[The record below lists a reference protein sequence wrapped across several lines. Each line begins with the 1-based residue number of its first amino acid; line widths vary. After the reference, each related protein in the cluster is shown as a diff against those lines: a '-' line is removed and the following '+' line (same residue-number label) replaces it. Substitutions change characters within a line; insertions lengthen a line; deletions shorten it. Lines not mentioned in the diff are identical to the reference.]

1 MSETSFPVNDL
12 LRRKFQTALVVAS
25 LALSVASTLFL
36 LLFAERIGF
45 SVSLMVEG
53 KLTTSFSAVF
63 SPFILLLVVLVLIA
77 GTVMVSFMTSLMISR
92 RIKDIGLMKAAGC
105 PNDLVF
111 GYFLT
116 ELLVVIFSGC
126 FLGIL
131 LGLSADF
138 ISTSVFGGLG
148 LPASQVPL
156 DLWPVLGV
164 FALYFVSALVV
175 GAKPVYSA
183 SRVEPAKALSPT
195 YYLGLGK
202 GSSFK
207 VLSKSSL
214 VFRVALRSLL
224 RHKSATVKIVVCLS
238 IVFTLLT
245 VGVAGGLI
253 ANQTTQS
260 WVEKAIGRNTVLIA
274 HQDMG
279 KQYEL
284 LLKEFYEGSTT
295 TLFNYTD
302 EKYVIPENLLKNL
315 SSSYG
320 DNRLDPRI
328 VIEAPVTEVEGYGYG
343 ASSAN
348 MTIVGDS
355 RIGQSLLEGVE
366 PGSVL
371 NYWVLDGSF
380 LNATW
385 QAVVGDTLSKNLFS
399 DPLANDQHSAQGL
412 RVLGRSL
419 TVVGVC
425 LDPIN
430 NGKVAYMS
438 FQALQN
444 ASGVLGPNVVLLKP
458 DPSVDRAAFLNQLRA
473 DVSAINPE
481 FAVFDLNEV
490 LDKSLGFVGYM
501 WSTVMILPLFSL
513 VAASLCLVGYVM
525 LAVDEQRQ
533 EFGVLRAVG
542 AKPSL
547 VLNVVS
553 GQSLLVLLSSY
564 GVGIA
569 FGIIITLL
577 ILVQEPL
584 VTVYTVFEIS
594 GLLTVALIATFVA
607 SLYPAQRFA
616 RKPLLEMMR
625 QT

>member
-12 LRRKFQTALVVAS
+12 LRRKLQTTLVVVS

-53 KLTTSFSAVF
+53 KLTAGFSAVF
-63 SPFILLLVVLVLIA
+63 SPFILLLVVLILIA

-131 LGLSADF
+131 LGLLANF
-138 ISTSVFGGLG
+138 ASTNVFGGLG
-148 LPASQVPL
+148 LQTSQVPL

-164 FALYFVSALVV
+164 FALYFVIALVV

-195 YYLGLGK
+195 YYLGLSK

-207 VLSKSSL
+207 VLSRSSL
-214 VFRVALRSLL
+214 TFRVALRSLI
-224 RHKSATVKIVVCLS
+224 RHKSATIKIVVCLS
-238 IVFTLLT
+238 IVFTLVT

-253 ANQTTQS
+253 ADQTTES

-274 HQDMG
+274 HKDMG
-279 KQYEL
+279 KQYEQ
-284 LLKEFYEGSTT
+284 LLKEFYEGSNTT
-295 TLFNYTD
+295 QFNYTD
-302 EKYVIPENLLKNL
+302 NSYVISENLLKNL
-315 SSSYG
+315 SSFRG
-320 DNRLDPRI
+320 DNRIDARI
-328 VIEAPVTEVEGYGYG
+328 VLEAPVTEVEGYGYG
-343 ASSAN
+343 GSSAN
-348 MTIVGDS
+348 MTTVGDS
-355 RIGQSLLEGVE
+355 RTGQSLLVGVE
-366 PGSVL
+366 PGSTL
-371 NYWVLDGSF
+371 NDWVLDGSF
-380 LNATW
+380 LSATW

-399 DPLANDQHSAQGL
+399 DPLASDQHTAQGL
-412 RVLGRSL
+412 IVLGRSL

-430 NGKVAYMS
+430 NGKVAYVS
-438 FQALQN
+438 FQTLQN
-444 ASGVLGPNVVLLKP
+444 ASGVLGPNVALLKP
-458 DPSVDRAAFLNQLRA
+458 DPSIDRTTFLNQLRA
-473 DVSAINPE
+473 NVSAINPE

-490 LDKSLGFVGYM
+490 LDKSLGFVSYT
-501 WSTVMILPLFSL
+501 WSTVTILPLFSL

-542 AKPSL
+542 AKPSM

-564 GVGIA
+564 GIGIA
-569 FGIIITLL
+569 FGIIATLL

-594 GLLTVALIATFVA
+594 GFLTVALIATFIS
-607 SLYPAQRFA
+607 SLYPALRFA

>member
-1 MSETSFPVNDL
+1 MGETSFPVNDL
-12 LRRKFQTALVVAS
+12 LRRKLQTTLVVAS

-36 LLFAERIGF
+36 LLFAERIGL
-45 SVSLMVEG
+45 SVSLRVEG
-53 KLTTSFSAVF
+53 KLTTGFSAVF
-63 SPFILLLVVLVLIA
+63 SPFILLLVVLIFIA
-77 GTVMVSFMTSLMISR
+77 GVVMVSFMTSLMISR
-92 RIKDIGLMKAAGC
+92 RIRDIGLMKAAGC

-131 LGLSADF
+131 LGLLADF
-138 ISTSVFGGLG
+138 ASTSVFGGLG
-148 LPASQVPL
+148 LQTSQVPL
-156 DLWPVLGV
+156 DLWLILGV
-164 FALYFVSALVV
+164 FALYFVIALVV
-175 GAKPVYSA
+175 GAKPIYSA
-183 SRVEPAKALSPT
+183 SKVEPAKALSPT

-214 VFRVALRSLL
+214 AFRFALRSLI

-253 ANQTTQS
+253 ADQTTKS
-260 WVEKAIGRNTVLIA
+260 WIEKAIGRNTVLIA

-284 LLKEFYEGSTT
+284 LLREFYEGSTAT
-295 TLFNYTD
+295 GFNYTD
-302 EKYVIPENLLKNL
+302 ERYVMPENLLRKL
-315 SSSYG
+315 SSLPG
-320 DNRLDPRI
+320 DNRVDSRI
-328 VIEAPVTEVEGYGYG
+328 VLEASLTEVEGYVYG
-343 ASSAN
+343 ESSAN
-348 MTIVGDS
+348 ITTVGDS
-355 RIGQSLLEGVE
+355 RTGQSLVVGVE
-366 PGSVL
+366 PGSAL
-371 NYWVLDGSF
+371 NNWVLDGSF

-385 QAVVGDTLSKNLFS
+385 EAVVGDTLSKNLFS
-399 DPLANDQHSAQGL
+399 DPLAQGL

-419 TVVGVC
+419 SVVGVC

-430 NGKVAYMS
+430 NGKVAYVS
-438 FQALQN
+438 FQTLQN
-444 ASGVLGPNVVLLKP
+444 ASGLLGPNVVLLKP
-458 DPSVDRAAFLNQLRA
+458 DPSVDRTAFLNQLRMA
-473 DVSAINPE
+473 VNAISPE

-542 AKPSL
+542 ARPSM

-569 FGIIITLL
+569 FGIIATLL

-594 GLLTVALIATFVA
+594 GWLTVALIATFVS
-607 SLYPAQRFA
+607 SLYPALRFA
-616 RKPLLEMMR
+616 KKPLLEMMR